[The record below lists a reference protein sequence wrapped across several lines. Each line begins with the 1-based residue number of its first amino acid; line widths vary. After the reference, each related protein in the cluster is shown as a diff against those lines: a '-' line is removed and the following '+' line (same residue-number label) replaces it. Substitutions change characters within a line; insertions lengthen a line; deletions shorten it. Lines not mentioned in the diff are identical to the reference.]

1 MALDPPDMLLKKA
14 RDDQRLL
21 ATIAGLTDATDE
33 QVGFTAQQAVEKS
46 IKSVLSRRGIRYRK
60 THDLSELVAA
70 LDEHQVPFPRDLRGC
85 DALTPFAAQFRY
97 DDMPEVIDPAPKFD
111 RAEAVRLATGAV
123 EWATG
128 LAEG

>member
-85 DALTPFAAQFRY
+85 DALTWPT
-97 DDMPEVIDPAPKFD
+97 EVTDPAPKFD